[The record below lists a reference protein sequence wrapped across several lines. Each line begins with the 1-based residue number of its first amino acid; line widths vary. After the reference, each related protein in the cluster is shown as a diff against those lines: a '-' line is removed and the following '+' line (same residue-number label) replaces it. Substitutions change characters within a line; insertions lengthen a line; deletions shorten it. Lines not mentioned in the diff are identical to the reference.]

1 MEPSST
7 PQASSTHTSTITR
20 PNFPSIG
27 TLFGDT
33 WAMFKGS
40 VLNLV
45 IVNVLYIAVCILVF
59 IGAATLLIPL
69 GGLTV
74 FQAIQ
79 NQTFKPEMLIPLF
92 ISGGVILIFLGI
104 FFTILGFALTAAQI
118 FIAGN
123 YKEKHSLGLHIKKS
137 FPKILPL
144 FVVGLI
150 TGFIT
155 TGGFLLF
162 VIPGIIFTIFF
173 MFASYEV
180 VLNNQG
186 ILSSIKRSVK
196 LVSHNFGEVF
206 VRVLLLIGL
215 YIAYSV
221 VKFFIDLP
229 ISLISQVDETLLV
242 VPFVWAGISYFIE
255 FFIWIYILCYS
266 LTLYKQAAAGLESEK
281 GSGKPLLWM
290 FISSIIGWILGVLLI
305 AVLGV
310 FIWSMINSQAAK
322 TGNTTIKTKEA
333 QIQKPETKE
342 ALLKSD
348 DLYKKI
354 TEAKTREEI
363 IELNDERIEI
373 LEKAAETDSKNVI
386 LWQEIAAAYS
396 YASSIPNASQNMI
409 DAASKAIELDPT
421 DYEGYSLLGLAYFYA
436 NDPQNSVLQY
446 EKAIRINP
454 NFGADHYNLARG
466 YNALGIK
473 DQALSHYNK
482 AIELY
487 SKDNASGAND
497 AVILEIRKDITEL

>member
-1 MEPSST
+1 MEPSVTPPPVST
-7 PQASSTHTSTITR
+7 STHTH
-20 PNFPSIG
+20 FPTIG
-27 TLFGDT
+27 TLFRDS

-40 VLNLV
+40 VLNIV

-229 ISLISQVDETLLV
+229 ISLVSQVDETLLV

-290 FISSIIGWILGVLLI
+290 FISSIVGWIVGVLLI
-305 AVLGV
+305 VTIGV
-310 FIWSMINSQAAK
+310 FIWSTINSKQAQTAK
-322 TGNTTIKTKEA
+322 PNTTLEQLNNTPQKTS
-333 QIQKPETKE
+333 TRE
-342 ALLKSD
+342 ALKKNDELYSQIIKSTE
-348 DLYKKI
+348 KETVEKI
-354 TEAKTREEI
+354 
-363 IELNDERIEI
+363 NDERIQMLVSAVEVDPTSTDLWTELTLAYTYANTLPNPTKDMIYSAKKI
-373 LEKAAETDSKNVI
+373 LETSPN
-386 LWQEIAAAYS
+386 S
-396 YASSIPNASQNMI
+396 Y
-409 DAASKAIELDPT
+409 D
-421 DYEGYSLLGLAYFYA
+421 GFSLLGLAYYYDGDA
-436 NDPQNSVLQY
+436 QNAVLQF
-446 EKAIRINP
+446 EKANRIDP
-454 NFGADHYNLARG
+454 SQPDAQRYTAES
-466 YNALGIK
+466 YEALKIY
-473 DQALSHYNK
+473 DQAIAHYNK

-487 SKDNASGAND
+487 EMENANGLHD
-497 AVILEIRKDITEL
+497 AKILEMRKALSRIQ